1 MCVTCGCN
9 DGAPSTL
16 TALEPTSSHPDS
28 PPLQTVSH
36 PLEVKVLAHNDL
48 IATDNRTWCEEHQVL
63 ALNLVSSPGA
73 GKTSLLVRTLQDLR
87 DRLRITVLEGDQATN
102 RDSDRIRATG
112 CPVVQVNTGPGCH
125 LEAAMVQRGLQALNP
140 PPDSVLMIENVG
152 NLVCPALFDL
162 EIGRAHV

>member
-1 MCVTCGCN
+1 
-9 DGAPSTL
+9 
-16 TALEPTSSHPDS
+16 
-28 PPLQTVSH
+28 
-36 PLEVKVLAHNDL
+36 VKVLAHNDL

-73 GKTSLLVRTLQDLR
+73 GKTSLLVRTLQDSR

-162 EIGRAHV
+162 GKGLR